1 MLKCQLTL
9 QAFLVAIGGRRF
21 RVSLTVMTTATSAWA
36 PELLKARL
44 YDRLLVDIVMGDLAP
59 GEPVDERRM
68 AKRYG
73 VGLAPVREA
82 LGRLALEGLI
92 VRRPR
97 VGATVAP
104 LDLRAVEQAFEVRRL
119 LEGRSAA
126 LAAQNASAAEAA
138 RILAC
143 FSGAEEAI
151 GRGDMRALIAMD
163 RAFHAAVAEATG
175 NALLARYLIGLQTL
189 AARFWVAAMTLQ
201 TPEDQAADVALHRDL
216 AHAIAAQDPATAE
229 AAMARLI
236 GDPPSLTPP
245 QRVRVLARDA

>member
-1 MLKCQLTL
+1 M
-9 QAFLVAIGGRRF
+9 
-21 RVSLTVMTTATSAWA
+21 
-36 PELLKARL
+36 KARL

-68 AKRYG
+68 AKRYD

-97 VGATVAP
+97 VGATVAVI
-104 LDLRAVEQAFEVRRL
+104 DLKAVEQAFEVRRL

-126 LAAQNASAAEAA
+126 LAAQNASAATAA
-138 RILAC
+138 RIHAC
-143 FSGAEEAI
+143 FDGAEAAVAA
-151 GRGDMRALIAMD
+151 GDTRALIGMD

-175 NALLARYLIGLQTL
+175 NPLLARYLISLQTL
-189 AARFWVAAMTLQ
+189 AARFWVQAMGRQ
-201 TPEDQAADVALHRDL
+201 TPEDQLADVALHRDL
-216 AHAIAAQDPATAE
+216 AQCIAERDAPAAE

-245 QRVRVLARDA
+245 QRSAHLRLTDAGALD